1 MQSTF
6 IGMAVVALLGIAL
19 LTVQVA
25 RPRVTVYEGLD
36 GHSERQAERDE
47 SGGEPR
53 SPSLKVAEV
62 RVAQSVFNG
71 RRADVGLVEKSPLPS
86 TDTNRVRYKRMRYA
100 AYDREARERCRTTY
114 KGKARETC
122 IDEARMKYIR

>member
-25 RPRVTVYEGLD
+25 RPRVTVYEGVD

-62 RVAQSVFNG
+62 RVAQSV
-71 RRADVGLVEKSPLPS
+71 RLVEKSPLPS
-86 TDTNRVRYKRMRYA
+86 TDTNRVRYKKMRYA